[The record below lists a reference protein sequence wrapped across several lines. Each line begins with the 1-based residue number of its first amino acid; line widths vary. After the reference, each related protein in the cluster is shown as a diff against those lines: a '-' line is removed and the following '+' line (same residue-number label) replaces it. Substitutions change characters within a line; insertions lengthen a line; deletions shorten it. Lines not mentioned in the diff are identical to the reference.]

1 LVCPPQAPYK
11 IPRLKENAVPSIFP
25 NCPKYLSR
33 PLKHRKPPLLRINP
47 DYIKKN
53 NNLINQENIITVQNN
68 IQLLSFSR
76 IQENINS
83 IVIPKGW
90 STHII
95 EKQLMFSYYSIKI
108 EKQPTYIPTPFI
120 FKRVCVGINL
130 NIKCYIMD
138 KEIDALKFGLEKIC
152 SIAELEELVKTFDN
166 SSICSGFKVDDDI
179 QSQKTF
185 IDLAGTQRHFM
196 CQYILEGSK
205 KCEHCTR
212 AERSLN
218 RQKLRLK
225 INNTPHRNRLLVS
238 HRYRNQLQR
247 LRMRHNVTRNKKNRT
262 MILNKKFKN
271 NIFNL
276 QKQISELTSISLE
289 ERLLKNAVPNNQRI
303 ALLQILSAS
312 QVNNKKGCRYSEDW
326 LLLCILFHMRSPCGY
341 NFIRNHDIMPLPCVR
356 TIRR

>member
-1 LVCPPQAPYK
+1 M
-11 IPRLKENAVPSIFP
+11 
-25 NCPKYLSR
+25 
-33 PLKHRKPPLLRINP
+33 
-47 DYIKKN
+47 
-53 NNLINQENIITVQNN
+53 
-68 IQLLSFSR
+68 

-83 IVIPKGW
+83 VVIPKGW

-95 EKQLMFSYYSIKI
+95 EKQLIMFSYYSIKI

-166 SSICSGFKVDDDI
+166 SNICNGFKVDDDI
-179 QSQKTF
+179 QSQKN
-185 IDLAGTQRHFM
+185 IIYLAGTQRHFM
-196 CQYILEGSK
+196 CQYYILEGSK

-212 AERSLN
+212 AKRSLN
-218 RQKLRLK
+218 RQILRLI
-225 INNTPHRNRLLVS
+225 INNTPHRIRLLVS

-247 LRMRHNVTRNKKNRT
+247 LRMIHNVTRNKKNRT

-276 QKQISELTSISLE
+276 QKQISELTSFSLE

-303 ALLQILSAS
+303 ALLQIVSAS

-341 NFIRNHDIMPLPCVR
+341 NFIRNHDMPLPCVR